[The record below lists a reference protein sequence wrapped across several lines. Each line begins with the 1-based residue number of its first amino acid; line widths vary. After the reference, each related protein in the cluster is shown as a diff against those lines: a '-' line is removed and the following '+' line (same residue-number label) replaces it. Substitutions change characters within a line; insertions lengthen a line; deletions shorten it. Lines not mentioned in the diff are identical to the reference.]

1 MHPDDKY
8 LFEFD
13 LDEKGRMQFDTD
25 GRSPKFSDRAKAAQE
40 AVRITLPVDNPTAN
54 PAHRNGGDSMRYMP
68 LAKQSREACF
78 LAVEAILLGWS
89 SVGPTTG
96 NTFWPMRRTIT
107 SITTHPKTLG

>member
-40 AVRITLPVDNPTAN
+40 AVRATHLRVLDIAD
-54 PAHRNGGDSMRYMP
+54 PAHRNGED
-68 LAKQSREACF
+68 
-78 LAVEAILLGWS
+78 
-89 SVGPTTG
+89 
-96 NTFWPMRRTIT
+96 
-107 SITTHPKTLG
+107 